1 MIMDYTTFLLLCATL
16 VIIFLAFAVVIPRVR
31 MERRARG
38 VLAEHPDAERTSVYL
53 PLRSTWAWAK
63 QREIDAKVKE
73 MGVRGWT
80 FLRMGEVSALRS
92 IGSWGGG
99 VTLQFIRM

>member
-1 MIMDYTTFLLLCATL
+1 MIMDYTTFLLRCATL
-16 VIIFLAFAVVIPRVR
+16 GIFFAFAVVIPRVR

-73 MGVRGWT
+73 MGARGWT
-80 FLRMGEVSALRS
+80 FLRMGEVSPLRS

-99 VTLQFIRM
+99 VTLQFIRV